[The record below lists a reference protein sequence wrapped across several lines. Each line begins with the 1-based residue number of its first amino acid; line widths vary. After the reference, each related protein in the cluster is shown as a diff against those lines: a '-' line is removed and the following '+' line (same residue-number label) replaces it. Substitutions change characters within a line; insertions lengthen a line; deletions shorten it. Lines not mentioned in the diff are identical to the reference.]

1 MPQDN
6 IQNWYDKIPKKLL
19 PKYHN
24 PNYKEHLLN
33 LPFRLLLCGGSGAR
47 KTTTLME
54 IIHRC
59 KDTFEL
65 IILCVKT
72 ADEPLYRF
80 LQSKVPSDQL
90 HIYENGKIPPLEEYK
105 SFKGQV
111 LMVFDD
117 LVNETKAQPF
127 IQEWFLRGRKLCGGV
142 SMCYLTQSYFKTP
155 KFVRINCNYILLK
168 KLSSVRDL
176 NLILGDYNLGVSPQ
190 ELTELYKY
198 ATSNHGTLFIDIDAA
213 PENRFR
219 RNLKEI
225 IRVDTSGSDTE

>member
-6 IQNWYDKIPKKLL
+6 IQNWYNKIPKKLI

-33 LPFRLLLCGGSGAR
+33 LPFRLLLVGGSGSQ

-65 IILCVKT
+65 IILCVKSS
-72 ADEPLYRF
+72 DEPLYNF
-80 LQSKVPSDQL
+80 LKSKVPSDQL
-90 HIYENGKIPPLEEYK
+90 HIYEEGKIPSLEEYK

-117 LVNETKAQPF
+117 LVNEVKAQPK
-127 IQEWFLRGRKLCGGV
+127 IQEWFLRGRKMCGGV
-142 SMCYLTQSYFKTP
+142 SMAYLTQSYFKTP

-168 KLSSVRDL
+168 KLSSTRDL
-176 NLILGDYNLGVSPQ
+176 NMILGDYNLGVSKE
-190 ELTELYKY
+190 ELLELYKY
-198 ATSNHGTLFIDIDAA
+198 ATQDRGTLFIDIDAS
-213 PENRFR
+213 PEDRFR
-219 RNLKEI
+219 RNFREI
-225 IRVDTSGSDTE
+225 IRVSVD